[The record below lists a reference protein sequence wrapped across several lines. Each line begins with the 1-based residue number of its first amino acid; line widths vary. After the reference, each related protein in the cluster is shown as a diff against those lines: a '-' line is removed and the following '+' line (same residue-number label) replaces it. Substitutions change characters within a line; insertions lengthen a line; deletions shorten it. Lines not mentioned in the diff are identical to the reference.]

1 MAQPGAAGSSVNRDA
16 GQECKT
22 IESISPIV
30 GNNTSEG
37 TGVGVDLKGYEGA
50 KIIMQV
56 GTSLDTLSTDIYIT
70 PSVTDCATSDG
81 SYVALD
87 STQYRF
93 GTGDFTAIT
102 TSDLDGVTIEVIL
115 LPGTSNIERWVA
127 PLLTF
132 TGTHTNGCPI
142 AATVEKT
149 HPRVAPLT

>member
-1 MAQPGAAGSSVNRDA
+1 MAQPPEIGWSVHRDA
-16 GQECKT
+16 GQVCKT
-22 IESISPIV
+22 VESISPIV
-30 GNNTSEG
+30 GNNTTEG

-56 GTSLDTLSTDIYIT
+56 GTSLDTLSTDVYIT
-70 PSVTDCATSDG
+70 PSVQDCATSDG
-81 SYVALD
+81 TYAALD

-93 GTGDFTAIT
+93 GANDFTAIT

-115 LPGTSNIERWVA
+115 LAGTSKVERWVR

-142 AATVEKT
+142 AASVEKT